1 MSSARISVLV
11 LALIASACATIPGGR
26 SAATLHSTDSL
37 AAQESLASA
46 HVDASAWPARGWWRA
61 LHDPQ
66 LDALVAEALA
76 GSPTLSVA
84 EARTREAAA
93 RAGAASAARLPQV
106 GVGGS
111 ATRERYSANGL
122 LPPPYGGHWE
132 TLSELSSTLSWDIDL
147 WGQLRNA
154 SLAAR
159 DSARAQAIDADAAR
173 LALSV
178 AVTHAY
184 VSLGRDYEALDVAQS
199 TLRQR
204 EDIFRLTGDRNA
216 AGIDSRLEL
225 KQAESALPP
234 ARADVLQIEESIA
247 LARNALA
254 ALVGAGPD
262 RGAAIARPA
271 VGELGELPIPS
282 RLPAD
287 LLGRRPDI
295 AAQRWRIESA
305 RHAVASA
312 EGAFYPNV
320 NLTALVGF
328 QNLGA
333 TNLVTAANREL
344 GAGPA
349 LNLPL
354 FDGGRRRAALAAD
367 DAAYDAAVG
376 QYNQLLADALR
387 QVADRL
393 ASARSVAAQ
402 RLEQRQGLATASE
415 AYDLALLRY
424 REGVGNYLQVL
435 TTETQLLSARSLEVE
450 LRARSLDIAIDLVN
464 ALGGGFDEPAPAGAP
479 RHGF

>member
-1 MSSARISVLV
+1 M
-11 LALIASACATIPGGR
+11 
-26 SAATLHSTDSL
+26 
-37 AAQESLASA
+37 
-46 HVDASAWPARGWWRA
+46 
-61 LHDPQ
+61 
-66 LDALVAEALA
+66 
-76 GSPTLSVA
+76 
-84 EARTREAAA
+84 
-93 RAGAASAARLPQV
+93 
-106 GVGGS
+106 
-111 ATRERYSANGL
+111 
-122 LPPPYGGHWE
+122 
-132 TLSELSSTLSWDIDL
+132 
-147 WGQLRNA
+147 
-154 SLAAR
+154 
-159 DSARAQAIDADAAR
+159 
-173 LALSV
+173 
-178 AVTHAY
+178 
-184 VSLGRDYEALDVAQS
+184 
-199 TLRQR
+199 
-204 EDIFRLTGDRNA
+204 
-216 AGIDSRLEL
+216 
-225 KQAESALPP
+225 
-234 ARADVLQIEESIA
+234 LQIEESIA